1 MKARK
6 MQSAL
11 STMRDG
17 LEAGRVYRRADLLH
31 LSSAVDRHLAALVKD
46 GSLKKLNQGLYL
58 CPEKT
63 AFGEAPASPNELMRS
78 FLKDDHFVVYSPSD
92 FNSLGLGTTQLYNKT
107 IVFNRKRNGE
117 FTLGGRKFFFQQWRE
132 APKNASKEF
141 LLVEMVNRLNEL
153 AEDRNQIMSR
163 LKDKLPEFNR
173 LKLKFALNHYGNRST
188 QQKFNEMMGE

>member
-1 MKARK
+1 MKTGKGR
-6 MQSAL
+6 SSL
-11 STMRDG
+11 SKLRESFESG
-17 LEAGRVYRRADLLH
+17 KVYRRADLLH

-46 GSLKKLNQGLYL
+46 GSLKKLSQGLYL

-63 AFGEAPASPNELMRS
+63 AFGEAPANPEELVRS

-107 IVFNRKRNGE
+107 VVFNRKRNGE

-141 LLVEMVNRLNEL
+141 LLVEMVNRLNDL
-153 AEDRNQIMSR
+153 AEDRNLVMSR
-163 LKDKLPEFNR
+163 VKEKLPEFNR

-188 QQKFNEMMGE
+188 QLKFKEMMNG